1 MTLSKEIFRVDHVLA
16 GIIPVDDDRC
26 RFDYNLLE
34 AETKEMVEERLGD
47 KDHIMSAEPKPP
59 KQPKQ
64 CHTFVVAQMTGNVT
78 APPIILRSYNAEG
91 VLRSKCAIWEAARAT
106 SAAPTLPRSTGSRTR
121 P

>member
-1 MTLSKEIFRVDHVLA
+1 MTLSKEIFRIDHVLA

-34 AETKEMVEERLGD
+34 AKTKEMVEERLDD
-47 KDHIMSAEPKPP
+47 KDHIISVEPKPP

-64 CHTFVVAQMTGNVT
+64 CHTFVVAQMAGNVT

-91 VLRSKCAIWEAARAT
+91 VLRSKCAIC
-106 SAAPTLPRSTGSRTR
+106 RSSNQRS
-121 P
+121 PIVL